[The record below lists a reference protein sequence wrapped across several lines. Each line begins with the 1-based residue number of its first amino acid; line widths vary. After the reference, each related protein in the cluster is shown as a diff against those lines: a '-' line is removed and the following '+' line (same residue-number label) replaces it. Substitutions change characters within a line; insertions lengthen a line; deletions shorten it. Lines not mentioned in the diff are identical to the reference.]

1 MRKSKVG
8 HRKYIRKIL
17 QIEDNWDAIVGLVS
31 SNNFQS
37 LLHIVENELDKRFC
51 IIESKIIF
59 ENQDYLDIF
68 ESSLEKKKY
77 LEKESNYLNEEG
89 ILDWVK
95 SSGKTQVVPSPFYS
109 YGKSAIII
117 TPLFNK
123 DKHIGYILALSKNNR
138 LLFNDIQIGNI
149 DKLIKLFNTKLISL
163 YYELK
168 LNYLSNNI
176 DYYENIILNSVNYLD
191 GQLFIE
197 STSEKISQSLN
208 IIKSNIN
215 LIDKEAETFYTRLN
229 KITKEI
235 ENISELNL
243 KLTDGLEDNP
253 EHKKSEISLDEIIN
267 EILEVMGH
275 EFLNTNLDINFIEPS
290 EKYYINISK
299 GKFRSAIINLLVYIL
314 NQSEQFKVLN
324 IYYKVL
330 SSSANISFYLGVENY
345 SFTTNITM
353 NSPIDISIPKELEIT
368 KKLLNS
374 INSKLEIIYVEELGY
389 FFNIL
394 VR

>member
-17 QIEDNWDAIVGLVS
+17 QIEDNWDAIVKLVS
-31 SNNFQS
+31 SSNFQN
-37 LLHIVENELDKRFC
+37 LLHIIENELDKRFS

-59 ENQDYLDIF
+59 ENKDYLDIF
-68 ESSLEKKKY
+68 EASIEKKKY

-109 YGKSAIII
+109 YGKAAIII

-123 DKHIGYILALSKNNR
+123 DKHIGFILALSKNNR

-197 STSEKISQSLN
+197 STSEKINQSLN

-229 KITKEI
+229 KISKEI
-235 ENISELNL
+235 ENISDLNF
-243 KLTDGLEDNP
+243 KLTDGLVDNTD
-253 EHKKSEISLDEIIN
+253 HKHSEISLDEIIN

-290 EKYYINISK
+290 EKYFINISK

-314 NQSEQFKVLN
+314 NQSEQFKKLN

-330 SSSANISFYLGVENY
+330 SSGANISFYLGVENY
-345 SFTTNITM
+345 SFTTNLTL
-353 NSPIDISIPKELEIT
+353 NSPVEITVPKELEIT

-374 INSKLEIIYVEELGY
+374 INSRLEIVFVEELGY

-394 VR
+394 VK